1 MIKGPQSS
9 TKHMPIFGG
18 SDFYL
23 PLHISRDLGTAKR
36 APRERFEVSLIAPY
50 CRVGLAYALQKLM
63 TLLMCR

>member
-1 MIKGPQSS
+1 MIKDPQSS
-9 TKHMPIFGG
+9 TKCMPIFGG
-18 SDFYL
+18 SDFDL
-23 PLHISRDLGTAKR
+23 LLHISRDLEAAKR